1 MPEACH
7 SHPIVLF
14 DGDCG
19 FCDRTV
25 RLLDRLDTRDRLRFA
40 PLDSQAAVYLFQ
52 KHDVPESIDSIV
64 LVHADGSEG
73 RARVESDAAIGVA
86 RLLGFPWSLAVVLK
100 IIPRPIRD
108 AAYRL
113 IARHRYRLFGRV
125 QACGLPSEAQ
135 RRKLLQTR
143 ADVEGALAGHAE
155 R

>member
-1 MPEACH
+1 MPDPH
-7 SHPIVLF
+7 PHQPHPIILF
-14 DGDCG
+14 DGTCG

-40 PLDSQAAVYLFQ
+40 PLDSEAAVHLFQ
-52 KHDVPESIDSIV
+52 KHDVPQSIDSIV
-64 LVHADGSEG
+64 LVHES
-73 RARVESDAAIGVA
+73 RARVHSDAAIGVA

-108 AAYRL
+108 AAYRF

-143 ADVEGALAGHAE
+143 ADVEGALAGRAE